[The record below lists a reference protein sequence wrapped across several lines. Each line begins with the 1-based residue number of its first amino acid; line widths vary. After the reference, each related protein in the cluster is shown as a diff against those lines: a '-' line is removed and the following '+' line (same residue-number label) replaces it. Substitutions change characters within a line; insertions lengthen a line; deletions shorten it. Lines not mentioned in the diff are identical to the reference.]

1 MSDSTEET
9 PSLLNFFIFDTL
21 HNFPEDEEY
30 QSIIYYHPPDT
41 SQDIQL
47 KETGKTAA
55 ILKFSQTFGPSS
67 VCHSLH
73 TKKTKQYFHEPEYG
87 FCMAMTIKLASCSS
101 DQSAREAHDKVFESL
116 LIHSYHMFCLFMGTM
131 KSAMHS
137 STDVALEL
145 EPLKIRAAYFF
156 SKHLPL
162 MPIDNADLADSYLG
176 IQFLPLDKLS
186 FLKVQ
191 SMVSHIEQKFPC
203 LSSTTVLYQDQ
214 VVWTGLCQDD
224 VRLLYNYLT
233 TALFPAST
241 NLSSDARYLTGP
253 VDLHDASSET
263 RLPRVF
269 LNHHKGV
276 ADECH
281 LVVHRVSGVSICLF
295 ISANIELNHDFFVSL
310 DCVVS
315 PRMSALAADV
325 VEQSILKRNTPSL
338 NYSNDSIRFLYFN
351 QMNMAFKS
359 TLHQSCVGHRRVL
372 HCQSA
377 ANNDIIQT
385 CADLSEDFSS
395 WGEGEIVVKTKND
408 SWVLG
413 KLSNHRHL
421 YVVVTRKNAELIEIC
436 DEVRRLRN
444 VIFKDILLLE

>member
-1 MSDSTEET
+1 MSDSTEDT
-9 PSLLNFFIFDTL
+9 PYLVNFFIFDTL

-30 QSIIYYHPPDT
+30 KSIIYYHPPDT
-41 SQDIQL
+41 SKDIQL

-73 TKKTKQYFHEPEYG
+73 TKKTKQYFHEPENG
-87 FCMAMTIKLASCSS
+87 FCMAMTIKLPSSS
-101 DQSAREAHDKVFESL
+101 DQSGHEAHDKVFESL

-131 KSAMHS
+131 KSALQS
-137 STDVALEL
+137 SVNVELEL

-156 SKHLPL
+156 SKHLPR
-162 MPIDNADLADSYLG
+162 MPVENADLADSYLG

-191 SMVSHIEQKFPC
+191 SLVNHIEQKFLC
-203 LSSTTVLYQDQ
+203 VNSTTVLYQDQ
-214 VVWTGLCQDD
+214 VIWTGLCQDD

-233 TALFPAST
+233 TALFPASI
-241 NLSSDARYLTGP
+241 NLSPETRYLTGP
-253 VDLHDASSET
+253 VDLHDTFSET

-269 LNHHKGV
+269 LNHYKGT

-295 ISANIELNHDFFVSL
+295 ISANIELDHHFFVSL
-310 DCVVS
+310 DSVVS

-325 VEQSILKRNTPSL
+325 AEQSILKRNAPSL
-338 NYSNDSIRFLYFN
+338 NYSNESIRFLYFN

-359 TLHQSCVGHRRVL
+359 TLHQTCVGHRRVL

-385 CADLSEDFSS
+385 CADLSEDFST

-413 KLSNHRHL
+413 KFSNHRQL